1 MANGTIAFDT
11 LQTSGQITGT
21 AKSVD
26 TDYVVNGSA
35 KTWCQAPAD
44 NASIT
49 SSFNVASLT
58 DVGTGN
64 NQVNL
69 TNNMSTAT
77 SYPSGCTNNN
87 NGVDNG
93 DSAPANSSGA
103 NSASQYENNMGY
115 VNSSGNMVVSDYANF
130 SFSIGDL
137 A

>member
-35 KTWCQAPAD
+35 KAWCQAPAD

-93 DSAPANSSGA
+93 DSAPTNSSGA

-115 VNSSGNMVVSDYANF
+115 VNSSGNMVVNDYENF